1 MCTWQLTMRDKERN
15 THHGQGYTVGVGVG
29 VTAIIIA
36 LALLALGAFIY
47 IKKKRKVLV
56 QPPVVATPTVHLSN
70 YEVEGKTGNLKV
82 SRLITKQLQ
91 ELERI
96 VSNKEVVTKQR
107 AMSIS
112 HLHLQHTAI
121 WLAAL
126 QLL

>member
-29 VTAIIIA
+29 VAAIIIA

-47 IKKKRKVLV
+47 VKKKRKVLV
-56 QPPVVATPTVHLSN
+56 QPAVVTNPTVYLSN
-70 YEVEGKTGNLKV
+70 YEVEGKTGNFKV
-82 SRLITKQLQ
+82 SRLTKHFQ

-96 VSNKEVVTKQR
+96 VNNKEVVTKQR